1 MSRCCNSQYTIDAI
15 KHGIYMYFR
24 DCEIEKYE
32 PSFTKS
38 EAFDE
43 VIHNHSLQEIR
54 EYYNYKN
61 NKTVK
66 YQDIAKYVHRI
77 CYYM

>member
-1 MSRCCNSQYTIDAI
+1 MSRCG

-24 DCEIEKYE
+24 DCEIEKYK
-32 PSFTKS
+32 PSFTKL

-43 VIHNHSLQEIR
+43 IIHNHSLQEIR
-54 EYYNYKN
+54 EYYKYKN
-61 NKTVK
+61 NKTPK

-77 CYYM
+77 CYLF